1 MIQAQIFSFMLKN
14 LIDDSILY
22 YLSSFSGNFI
32 IHMHMYIYTYAYIH
46 TFYNSE
52 GIHDKKVS
60 LGVTVRLLHCDLEAA
75 GSSHVKT

>member
-1 MIQAQIFSFMLKN
+1 MYVFYNTYA
-14 LIDDSILY
+14 Y
-22 YLSSFSGNFI
+22 V
-32 IHMHMYIYTYAYIH
+32 YIYICIQYIH

-60 LGVTVRLLHCDLEAA
+60 LGVTVRLLHCGLEAA